1 MFQPELYSK
10 EMLRQGSEDSDTVE
24 MEYCGKLHFALKFD
38 SEMDALVVKVDTLTI
53 KLHDTLNLSFA
64 LSRQRYLVPNYT
76 RYLYN
81 LNLST

>member
-53 KLHDTLNLSFA
+53 KLHATLNLSFT
-64 LSRQRYLVPNYT
+64 LSSQRYNTSLFVLQFT
-76 RYLYN
+76 V
-81 LNLST
+81 